1 MNLWEEGNHAVTYT
15 NLSILRVKEESST
28 STSWDSFT
36 YKILWYKVKVWDIM
50 KPIDM
55 MVTDYNCEY
64 LGLSRLCL
72 MESAGKSLAEEVGKI
87 AVYTFSKPVKVVIF
101 TGSGGNGG
109 DGFVAARYLL
119 NRGYDVDI
127 YMLKDNIHSE
137 EAKTNFE
144 ILKNMKPRLSR
155 LNIYN
160 LKTLADINGCEVAK
174 SGHNEFVIVDGLL
187 GTGIK
192 GKLQTNVRRAIE
204 VINDSKGIKISVDVP
219 SGMDPLTG
227 NVDDLAVIP
236 DYTISFHKIKTGV
249 RNAEEEV
256 VGGLVTADIGI
267 PFEAEYF
274 VNYGDFL
281 RLKNRSVNSHKGNN
295 GRLLIVGGNKDYSGA
310 PAIAGMAAS
319 GAGADLVYLAS
330 PEKAAQA
337 IKSTSPDLI
346 VKALPGD
353 KLSLEHADEIIKL
366 SENVDALL
374 FGPGAGI
381 DDETSKLFNVL
392 VTKIK
397 KPIVL
402 DADSLK
408 QVEMALIKNRDDIVL
423 TPHIFEFKSFFNV
436 VDDLKLDIDSYD
448 FKKVDENIT
457 CFQQIS
463 RQINATV
470 IVKGQYDLILSGTK
484 FRINKSGNPGMT
496 VGGTGDALAGIT
508 TSLLSQGL
516 NTFDSA
522 CLGVFI
528 NGLAGDEAFKVK
540 GNGFSAT
547 DLVSYIGNVI
557 KNGLR

>member
-1 MNLWEEGNHAVTYT
+1 
-15 NLSILRVKEESST
+15 
-28 STSWDSFT
+28 
-36 YKILWYKVKVWDIM
+36 
-50 KPIDM
+50 M

-87 AVYTFSKPVKVVIF
+87 AVYTFAKPVKVVIF

-127 YMLKDNIHSE
+127 YMLKDNIHSN
-137 EAKTNFE
+137 EAKVNFE

-155 LNIYN
+155 LTIFN
-160 LKTLADINGCEVAK
+160 LKTLEDINNCEVAK
-174 SGHNEFVIVDGLL
+174 SKDSEFVIVDGLL

-192 GKLQTNVRRAIE
+192 GKLQTNIKRAIE
-204 VINDSKGIKISVDVP
+204 IINELQGVKISVDVP

-227 NVDDLAVIP
+227 DVDDLAVIP

-249 RNAEEEV
+249 RDAEEEV

-281 RLKNRSVNSHKGNN
+281 RLKNRSPSSHKGNN
-295 GRLLIVGGNKDYSGA
+295 GRLLVIGGSKDYSGA
-310 PAIAGMAAS
+310 PAIAGMAAI
-319 GAGADLVYLAS
+319 GAGADLVYV
-330 PEKAAQA
+330 AAPKNAADA

-346 VKALPGD
+346 VK
-353 KLSLEHADEIIKL
+353 SLEGDYLALNHLDEIL
-366 SENVDALL
+366 ELVENVDAVLI
-374 FGPGAGI
+374 GPGSGI
-381 DDETSKLFNVL
+381 NDETSKLFNVL

-402 DADSLK
+402 DADALK
-408 QVEMALIKNRDDIVL
+408 QVELNLIKNREDIVL
-423 TPHIFEFKSFFNV
+423 TPHIFEFKSIFKISEN
-436 VDDLKLDIDSYD
+436 LKLDIDSYD
-448 FKKVDENIT
+448 FNEVDENIT
-457 CFQQIS
+457 EFQQIV
-463 RQINATV
+463 RQIKGTV
-470 IVKGQYDLILSGTK
+470 IVKGQFDLILSGSK
-484 FRINKSGNPGMT
+484 FRINKTGNSGMT
-496 VGGTGDALAGIT
+496 VGGTGDALSGIT
-508 TSLLSQGL
+508 ASLLSQNL
-516 NTFDSA
+516 NSFDSA

-528 NGLAGDEAFKVK
+528 NGLAGDEAFNQK

-547 DLVSYIGNVI
+547 DLVSFIGNVI
-557 KNGLR
+557 KNGLC

>member
-1 MNLWEEGNHAVTYT
+1 M
-15 NLSILRVKEESST
+15 
-28 STSWDSFT
+28 D
-36 YKILWYKVKVWDIM
+36 
-50 KPIDM
+50 PIDM

-87 AVYTFSKPVKVVIF
+87 AVYSFSKPVKVVIF

-127 YMLKDNIHSE
+127 YMLKENIRSGD
-137 EAKTNFE
+137 AKTNFE
-144 ILKNMKPRLSR
+144 ILKNMKPRLSH
-155 LNIYN
+155 LKIYN
-160 LKTLADINGCEVAK
+160 LKTLEDINSCEVAK
-174 SGHNEFVIVDGLL
+174 SDNSEFIIVDGLL
-187 GTGIK
+187 GTGID
-192 GKLQTNVRRAIE
+192 GKLQTNIRRAIE
-204 VINDSKGIKISVDVP
+204 VINESDGLKISVDVP

-227 NVDDLAVIP
+227 EVNDLAVVP

-249 RNAEEEV
+249 RNADEED

-281 RLKNRSVNSHKGNN
+281 RLRNRNPKSHKGNN
-295 GRLLIVGGNKDYSGA
+295 GRLLVVGGSKDYSGA
-310 PAIAGMAAS
+310 PAIAGMAAI
-319 GAGADLVYLAS
+319 GAGADLVYVAS
-330 PEKAAQA
+330 PQNAAEA

-346 VKALPGD
+346 VKSLEGD
-353 KLSLEHADEIIKL
+353 KLSLNHADEIL
-366 SENVDALL
+366 ELAENVDAVLI
-374 FGPGAGI
+374 GPGAGM
-381 DDETSKLFNVL
+381 DSETSKLFNVL

-402 DADSLK
+402 DADALK
-408 QVEMALIKNRDDIVL
+408 QVELSLIKNRHDIIL

-436 VDDLKLDIDSYD
+436 EGDLKLDIDSFD

-457 CFQQIS
+457 QFQQITRIIKAS
-463 RQINATV
+463 V
-470 IVKGQYDLILSGTK
+470 VVKGEYDLILSGTRFK
-484 FRINKSGNPGMT
+484 INKSGNAGMT
-496 VGGTGDALAGIT
+496 VGGTGDALAGIC

-516 NTFDSA
+516 SSFDSSA
-522 CLGVFI
+522 LGAFI
-528 NGLAGDEAFKVK
+528 NGLAGDKAFEVK

-547 DLVSYIGNVI
+547 DLVSYIGSVI
-557 KNGLR
+557 KDGLC

>member
-1 MNLWEEGNHAVTYT
+1 MHP
-15 NLSILRVKEESST
+15 
-28 STSWDSFT
+28 
-36 YKILWYKVKVWDIM
+36 M
-50 KPIDM
+50 DM

-119 NRGYDVDI
+119 NRGYDVDV
-127 YMLKDNIHSE
+127 YMLKDNIHSS
-137 EAKTNFE
+137 EARTNFE
-144 ILKNMKPRLSR
+144 ILENMKPRLSR

-160 LKTLADINGCEVAK
+160 LKTLQDINGCEVAN
-174 SGHNEFVIVDGLL
+174 SADSEYVIVDGLL

-192 GKLQTNVRRAIE
+192 GSLQTNIRRAIE
-204 VINDSKGIKISVDVP
+204 IINESKGIKISVDVP

-274 VNYGDFL
+274 VSYGDFL
-281 RLKNRSVNSHKGNN
+281 RLKNRDLSSHKGNN
-295 GRLLIVGGNKDYSGA
+295 GRLLIVGGSADYSGA
-310 PAIAGMAAS
+310 PAIAGMAAI
-319 GAGADLVYLAS
+319 GAGADLVYVAS
-330 PEKAAQA
+330 PEKSAEA

-346 VKALPGD
+346 VKSLEGD
-353 KLSLEHADEIIKL
+353 KMSLSHLDEILKI
-366 SENVDALL
+366 SDNVDAVLM
-374 FGPGAGI
+374 GPGAGI

-392 VTKIK
+392 ASKIK
-397 KPIVL
+397 KPIVM

-408 QVEMALIKNRDDIVL
+408 QVELSLIKNREDIIL

-436 VDDLKLDIDSYD
+436 ENDLKLDIDSYD

-457 CFQQIS
+457 QFQQIA
-463 RQINATV
+463 RRIKGTV
-470 IVKGQYDLILSGTK
+470 IVKGQYDLILQGTK

-496 VGGTGDALAGIT
+496 VGGTGDALAGIVT
-508 TSLLSQGL
+508 GLLSQGL
-516 NTFDSA
+516 NTFDCA

-528 NGLAGDEAFKVK
+528 NGLAGDRAYDEK

-547 DLVSYIGNVI
+547 DLVSYIGGVI
-557 KNGLR
+557 KDGLC

>member
-1 MNLWEEGNHAVTYT
+1 
-15 NLSILRVKEESST
+15 
-28 STSWDSFT
+28 
-36 YKILWYKVKVWDIM
+36 
-50 KPIDM
+50 M

-87 AVYTFSKPVKVVIF
+87 AVYTFSKPVKVIIF

-127 YMLKDNIHSE
+127 YMLKENIRSPHS
-137 EAKTNFE
+137 KTNLD
-144 ILKNMKPRLSR
+144 ILLNMKPRLSR
-155 LNIYN
+155 LSIYN
-160 LKTLADINGCEVAK
+160 LKTLEDINNCELAC
-174 SGHNEFVIVDGLL
+174 SDADEYVIVDGLL

-192 GKLQTNVRRAIE
+192 GNLQPNIRRAIE
-204 VINDSKGIKISVDVP
+204 IINESKGIKISVDVP

-227 NVDDLAVIP
+227 EVSDMAVIP

-249 RNAEEEV
+249 RDAEEEV

-281 RLKNRSVNSHKGNN
+281 RLKNRDSKSHKGNN
-295 GRLLIVGGNKDYSGA
+295 GRLLIIGGNKDYSGA
-310 PAIAGMAAS
+310 PAIAGMAAI
-319 GAGADLVYLAS
+319 GAGADLVYVAT
-330 PEKAAQA
+330 PEKSAEA

-346 VKALPGD
+346 VKSLEGD
-353 KLSLEHADEIIKL
+353 RLSLNHTDELLVL
-366 SENVDALL
+366 SENVDAILI
-374 FGPGAGI
+374 GPGAGI
-381 DDETSKLFNVL
+381 DEGTSKLFNVL
-392 VTKIK
+392 VSKIK

-402 DADSLK
+402 DADALK
-408 QVEMALIKNRDDIVL
+408 QVELKLIKNREDIVL
-423 TPHIFEFKSFFNV
+423 TPHLFEFKSFFNIQN
-436 VDDLKLDIDSYD
+436 DLKVDIDSYD

-457 CFQQIS
+457 EFQQVT
-463 RQINATV
+463 RQIKGCV

-484 FRINKSGNPGMT
+484 FRINKSGNSGMT
-496 VGGTGDALAGIT
+496 VGGTGDALAGIV
-508 TSLLSQGL
+508 TSLLAQGL
-516 NTFDSA
+516 SAFDCA

-528 NGLAGDEAFKVK
+528 NGLAGDKAYDEK

-547 DLVSYIGNVI
+547 DLVSYIGSVI
-557 KNGLR
+557 KDGLC

>member
-1 MNLWEEGNHAVTYT
+1 
-15 NLSILRVKEESST
+15 
-28 STSWDSFT
+28 
-36 YKILWYKVKVWDIM
+36 
-50 KPIDM
+50 M

-87 AVYTFSKPVKVVIF
+87 AVYTFAKPVKVVIF

-127 YMLKDNIHSE
+127 YMLKDNIRSE
-137 EAKTNFE
+137 HAKINLE
-144 ILKNMKPRLSR
+144 ILTNMKPRLSR
-155 LNIYN
+155 LNIIS
-160 LKTLADINGCEVAK
+160 LKTLDDINSCEVAK
-174 SGHNEFVIVDGLL
+174 SGDSEFIIVDGLL
-187 GTGIK
+187 GTGIN
-192 GKLQTNVRRAIE
+192 GKLQTNIKRAIE
-204 VINDSKGIKISVDVP
+204 IINESKGVKISVDVP

-227 NVDDLAVIP
+227 EVSDLAVVP

-249 RNAEEEV
+249 RNADEEN

-267 PFEAEYF
+267 PIEAEYF
-274 VNYGDFL
+274 VSFGDFL
-281 RLKNRSVNSHKGNN
+281 RLKNRKSSSHKGNN
-295 GRLLIVGGNKDYSGA
+295 GRLLVVGGSKDYCGA
-310 PAIAGMAAS
+310 PAIAGMAAI
-319 GAGADLVYLAS
+319 GAGADLVYVAA

-346 VKALPGD
+346 VKSLEGD
-353 KLSLEHADEIIKL
+353 KLSLDHLSEIIEM

-374 FGPGAGI
+374 LGPGAGI
-381 DDETSKLFNVL
+381 DEETSKLFNVL
-392 VTKIK
+392 VTKVK

-402 DADSLK
+402 DADALK
-408 QVEMALIKNRDDIVL
+408 QVDLSLIKNREDIVL

-436 VDDLKLDIDSYD
+436 GNDLKLDIDSYD
-448 FKKVDENIT
+448 FSKVDENIT
-457 CFQQIS
+457 EFQKIT
-463 RQINATV
+463 RQIKGSV

-484 FRINKSGNPGMT
+484 FRINKSGNAGMT
-496 VGGTGDALAGIT
+496 VGGTGDALSGIV

-516 NTFDSA
+516 NSFDSA

-528 NGLAGDEAFKVK
+528 NGLAGDRAFDEK

-547 DLVSYIGNVI
+547 DVVSYIGSVI
-557 KNGLR
+557 KDGLC

>member
-1 MNLWEEGNHAVTYT
+1 MIFPSVKIIIFISDTY
-15 NLSILRVKEESST
+15 IL
-28 STSWDSFT
+28 
-36 YKILWYKVKVWDIM
+36 IYKVIILH
-50 KPIDM
+50 PIDM

-72 MESAGKSLAEEVGKI
+72 MESAGKSLAEEAGKI

-127 YMLKDNIHSE
+127 YMLKDNIHSA

-155 LNIYN
+155 LKIYN
-160 LKTLADINGCEVAK
+160 LKTLEDINNSEVAK
-174 SGHNEFVIVDGLL
+174 SNDSEFIIIDGLL

-192 GKLQTNVRRAIE
+192 GKLQTNIKRAIE
-204 VINDSKGIKISVDVP
+204 VINESNGIKISVDVP

-227 NVDDLAVIP
+227 EVDDLAVVP

-249 RNAEEEV
+249 RDAEEEL

-274 VNYGDFL
+274 VNFGDFL
-281 RLKNRSVNSHKGNN
+281 RLKNRDFKSHKGNN
-295 GRLLIVGGNKDYSGA
+295 GRLLIVGGSSDYSGA
-310 PAIAGMAAS
+310 PAIAGMAAI
-319 GAGADLVYLAS
+319 GAGCDLVYVAT
-330 PEKAAQA
+330 PEKSAEA

-346 VKALPGD
+346 VKSLEGD
-353 KLSLEHADEIIKL
+353 KLSLRHSDEILEMADK
-366 SENVDALL
+366 VDAVLI
-374 FGPGAGI
+374 GPGSGI
-381 DDETSKLFNVL
+381 DNETSKLFNVL
-392 VTKIK
+392 AAKIK
-397 KPIVL
+397 KPMVF
-402 DADSLK
+402 DADALK
-408 QVEMALIKNRDDIVL
+408 QVEMNLIKNREDIIL

-436 VDDLKLDIDSYD
+436 SGDLKLDIDSYE
-448 FKKVDENIT
+448 FSKVDENIT
-457 CFQQIS
+457 EFQQIT
-463 RQINATV
+463 RQIKGSV
-470 IVKGQYDLILSGTK
+470 VVKGQYDLILSGTR

-496 VGGTGDALAGIT
+496 VGGTGDALSGICAA
-508 TSLLSQGL
+508 LLTQDL
-516 NTFDSA
+516 NSFDSA

-528 NGLAGDEAFKVK
+528 NGLAGDEAYDVK

-547 DLVSYIGNVI
+547 DLVSFIGNVI
-557 KNGLR
+557 KNGLC

>member
-1 MNLWEEGNHAVTYT
+1 
-15 NLSILRVKEESST
+15 
-28 STSWDSFT
+28 
-36 YKILWYKVKVWDIM
+36 
-50 KPIDM
+50 M

-87 AVYTFSKPVKVVIF
+87 AVYTFAKPVKVVIF

-127 YMLKDNIHSE
+127 YMLKENIRSGD
-137 EAKTNFE
+137 AKTNLE
-144 ILKNMKPRLSR
+144 ILENMKPRLSR

-160 LKTLADINGCEVAK
+160 LKTLEDINSCEVAQSK
-174 SGHNEFVIVDGLL
+174 DSEFVIVDGLL
-187 GTGIK
+187 GTGIH
-192 GKLQTNVRRAIE
+192 GKLQTNIKRAIE
-204 VINDSKGIKISVDVP
+204 IINESNGITISVDVP

-227 NVDDLAVIP
+227 EINDLAVVP

-249 RNAEEEV
+249 RDADEEL

-281 RLKNRSVNSHKGNN
+281 RLKNRDSSSHKGNN
-295 GRLLIVGGNKDYSGA
+295 GRLLVVGGSKDYSGA
-310 PAIAGMAAS
+310 PAIAGMAAI
-319 GAGADLVYLAS
+319 GAGADLVYVAS
-330 PEKAAQA
+330 PQNAADA

-346 VKALPGD
+346 VKSLEGE
-353 KLSLEHADEIIKL
+353 KLSLKHLDEILEL
-366 SENVDALL
+366 SENVDAILI
-374 FGPGAGI
+374 GPGSGI

-408 QVEMALIKNRDDIVL
+408 QIELSLIKNRDDIIL
-423 TPHIFEFKSFFNV
+423 TPHIFEFKSFFKV
-436 VDDLKLDIDSYD
+436 GDDLKLDIDSYD
-448 FKKVDENIT
+448 FSKVDENIT
-457 CFQQIS
+457 EFQKIA
-463 RQINATV
+463 RQINGTV
-470 IVKGQYDLILSGTK
+470 VVKGKYDLILSGNK
-484 FRINKSGNPGMT
+484 FKINKSGNAGMT
-496 VGGTGDALAGIT
+496 VGGTGDALAGISA
-508 TSLLSQGL
+508 SLLSQGL
-516 NTFDSA
+516 SSFDSA
-522 CLGVFI
+522 SLATFI
-528 NGLAGDEAFKVK
+528 NGLAGEEAFNVK

-547 DLVSYIGNVI
+547 DLVSYIGSVI
-557 KNGLR
+557 KNGLC

>member
-1 MNLWEEGNHAVTYT
+1 
-15 NLSILRVKEESST
+15 
-28 STSWDSFT
+28 
-36 YKILWYKVKVWDIM
+36 
-50 KPIDM
+50 M

-87 AVYTFSKPVKVVIF
+87 AVYTFAKPVKVVIF

-127 YMLKDNIHSE
+127 YMLKENIRSGD
-137 EAKTNFE
+137 AKTNLE
-144 ILKNMKPRLSR
+144 ILENMKPRLSR

-160 LKTLADINGCEVAK
+160 LRTLEDINSCEVAQNRD
-174 SGHNEFVIVDGLL
+174 SEFVIVDGLL

-192 GKLQTNVRRAIE
+192 GKLQTNIKRAIE
-204 VINDSKGIKISVDVP
+204 IINESKGVTISVDVP

-227 NVDDLAVIP
+227 EVSDLAVVP

-249 RNAEEEV
+249 RDADEEL

-281 RLKNRSVNSHKGNN
+281 RLKNRNPNSHKGNN
-295 GRLLIVGGNKDYSGA
+295 GRLLVVGGSKEYSGA
-310 PAIAGMAAS
+310 PAIAGMAAI
-319 GAGADLVYLAS
+319 GAGADLVYVAS
-330 PEKAAQA
+330 PENAADA

-346 VKALPGD
+346 VKSLEGD
-353 KLSLEHADEIIKL
+353 KLSLNHLDEILDL
-366 SENVDALL
+366 SENVDAVLI
-374 FGPGAGI
+374 GPGSGI

-408 QVEMALIKNRDDIVL
+408 QVELSLIKNREDMIL
-423 TPHIFEFKSFFNV
+423 TPHIFEFKSFFKTD
-436 VDDLKLDIDSYD
+436 DDLRLDIDSYD
-448 FKKVDENIT
+448 FSEVDENIT
-457 CFQQIS
+457 LFQKIS
-463 RQINATV
+463 RQIKGTV
-470 IVKGQYDLILSGTK
+470 VVKGKYDLILSGSK
-484 FRINKSGNPGMT
+484 FKINKSGNAGMT
-496 VGGTGDALAGIT
+496 VGGTGDALAGISA
-508 TSLLSQGL
+508 SLLSQGL
-516 NTFDSA
+516 SSFDSA
-522 CLGVFI
+522 SLATFI
-528 NGLAGDEAFKVK
+528 NGLAGDEAFDVK

-547 DLVSYIGNVI
+547 DLVSYIGSVI
-557 KNGLR
+557 KNGLC

>member
-1 MNLWEEGNHAVTYT
+1 M
-15 NLSILRVKEESST
+15 
-28 STSWDSFT
+28 
-36 YKILWYKVKVWDIM
+36 
-50 KPIDM
+50 DM

-119 NRGYDVDI
+119 NRGYDVDV
-127 YMLKDNIHSE
+127 YMLKDNIHSS
-137 EAKTNFE
+137 EARTNFE
-144 ILKNMKPRLSR
+144 ILENMKPRLSR

-160 LKTLADINGCEVAK
+160 LKTLQDINGCEVAN
-174 SGHNEFVIVDGLL
+174 SADSEYVIVDGLL

-192 GKLQTNVRRAIE
+192 GSLQTNIRRAIE
-204 VINDSKGIKISVDVP
+204 IINESKGIKISVDVP

-274 VNYGDFL
+274 VSYGDFL
-281 RLKNRSVNSHKGNN
+281 RLKNRNLSSHKGNN
-295 GRLLIVGGNKDYSGA
+295 GRLLIVGGSADYSGA
-310 PAIAGMAAS
+310 PAIAGMAAI
-319 GAGADLVYLAS
+319 GAGADLVYVAS
-330 PEKAAQA
+330 PEKSAEA

-346 VKALPGD
+346 VKSLEGD
-353 KLSLEHADEIIKL
+353 KLSLSHLDEILKI
-366 SENVDALL
+366 SDNVDAVLM
-374 FGPGAGI
+374 GPGAGI

-392 VTKIK
+392 ASKIK
-397 KPIVL
+397 KPIVM

-408 QVEMALIKNRDDIVL
+408 QVELSLIKNREDIIL

-436 VDDLKLDIDSYD
+436 ENELKLDIDSYD

-457 CFQQIS
+457 QFQQIA
-463 RQINATV
+463 RRIKGTV
-470 IVKGQYDLILSGTK
+470 IVKGQYDLILQGTK

-496 VGGTGDALAGIT
+496 VGGTGDALAGICL
-508 TSLLSQGL
+508 SLLSQGL
-516 NTFDSA
+516 DSFDA
-522 CLGVFI
+522 ALLAPYLNGKAGDLAYEAQGYGFGAQDLTQYLGAVM
-528 NGLAGDEAFKVK
+528 NGLIE
-540 GNGFSAT
+540 
-547 DLVSYIGNVI
+547 
-557 KNGLR
+557 

>member
-1 MNLWEEGNHAVTYT
+1 M
-15 NLSILRVKEESST
+15 R
-28 STSWDSFT
+28 
-36 YKILWYKVKVWDIM
+36 
-50 KPIDM
+50 PIDM
-55 MVTDYNCEY
+55 MVTDNNCEY

-127 YMLKDNIHSE
+127 YMLKDNIRSPYS
-137 EAKTNFE
+137 KTNLE
-144 ILKNMKPRLSR
+144 ILMNMKPRLSR
-155 LNIYN
+155 LNIFN
-160 LKTLADINGCEVAK
+160 LKTLEDIDNCEVAK
-174 SGHNEFVIVDGLL
+174 SNDSEFIIVDGLL

-192 GKLQTNVRRAIE
+192 GKLQTNIRRAIE
-204 VINDSKGIKISVDVP
+204 LINESKGIKISVDVP

-227 NVDDLAVIP
+227 EIADLAVVP

-281 RLKNRSVNSHKGNN
+281 RLENRNPKSHKGNN
-295 GRLLIVGGNKDYSGA
+295 GKLLIVGGNKDYAGA
-310 PAIAGMAAS
+310 PAIAGMAAI
-319 GAGADLVYLAS
+319 GAGADLVYVAS
-330 PEKAAQA
+330 PEKAAEA

-346 VKALPGD
+346 VKSLEGD
-353 KLSLEHADEIIKL
+353 KLSLNHLDEIL
-366 SENVDALL
+366 NLAENADAVLI
-374 FGPGAGI
+374 GPGAGI
-381 DDETSKLFNVL
+381 DEDTSKLFNVL

-402 DADSLK
+402 DADALK
-408 QVEMALIKNRDDIVL
+408 QVEISLIKSREDIIL
-423 TPHIFEFKSFFNV
+423 TPHISEFKSIFKVKDN
-436 VDDLKLDIDSYD
+436 LKLDIDSYD
-448 FKKVDENIT
+448 FKHVNENIT
-457 CFQQIS
+457 KFQQIT
-463 RQINATV
+463 RQIKGSV
-470 IVKGQYDLILSGTK
+470 IVKGQHDLILSGTK
-484 FRINKSGNPGMT
+484 FRINRSGNAGMT
-496 VGGTGDALAGIT
+496 VGGTGDALSGIA

-522 CLGVFI
+522 CLAIFI

-547 DLVSYIGNVI
+547 DLVSYIGSVI
-557 KNGLR
+557 KNGLC

>member
-1 MNLWEEGNHAVTYT
+1 M
-15 NLSILRVKEESST
+15 
-28 STSWDSFT
+28 
-36 YKILWYKVKVWDIM
+36 WDIM
-50 KPIDM
+50 RPIDM

-127 YMLKDNIHSE
+127 YMLKDNIRSQ

-160 LKTLADINGCEVAK
+160 LKTLDDINGTEVAK
-174 SGHNEFVIVDGLL
+174 SGNSEFVIVDGLL
-187 GTGIK
+187 GTGIR
-192 GKLQTNVRRAIE
+192 GNLQTNVKRAIE
-204 VINDSKGIKISVDVP
+204 IINESGGVKISVDVP

-227 NVDDLAVIP
+227 EVSDLAVVP

-249 RNAEEEV
+249 RQADEEI

-267 PFEAEYF
+267 PFEAEYY

-281 RLKNRSVNSHKGNN
+281 RLKNRDASSHKGNN
-295 GRLLIVGGNKDYSGA
+295 GRLLVIGGSADYSGA
-310 PAIAGMAAS
+310 PAIAGMAAI
-319 GAGADLVYLAS
+319 GAGCDLVYVAT
-330 PEKAAQA
+330 PEKSAQA

-346 VKALPGD
+346 VKSLPGD
-353 KLSLEHADEIIKL
+353 KLSLKHSNEILEMAD
-366 SENVDALL
+366 NVDAILI
-374 FGPGAGI
+374 GPGSGI
-381 DDETSKLFNVL
+381 DDETAKLFNVL
-392 VTKIK
+392 VAKIK

-402 DADSLK
+402 DADALK
-408 QVEMALIKNRDDIVL
+408 QVELKLIKNRDDIIL

-436 VDDLKLDIDSYD
+436 GDDLKLDIDSYD
-448 FKKVDENIT
+448 FAKVDENIT
-457 CFQQIS
+457 QFQKIT
-463 RQINATV
+463 RQIKGTV
-470 IVKGQYDLILSGTK
+470 IVKGQYDLILQGTK

-496 VGGTGDALAGIT
+496 VGGTGDALAGICAGM
-508 TSLLSQGL
+508 LADGL
-516 NTFDSA
+516 NAFDSA
-522 CLGVFI
+522 CLGAFI
-528 NGLAGDEAFKVK
+528 NGLAGDDAYDIK

-547 DLVSYIGNVI
+547 DLVSFIGNVI
-557 KNGLR
+557 KNGLC

>member
-1 MNLWEEGNHAVTYT
+1 M
-15 NLSILRVKEESST
+15 
-28 STSWDSFT
+28 D
-36 YKILWYKVKVWDIM
+36 
-50 KPIDM
+50 PIDM

-127 YMLKDNIHSE
+127 YMLKDNIHSSD
-137 EAKTNFE
+137 AKTNLD
-144 ILKNMKPRLSR
+144 ILLNMKPRLSR
-155 LNIYN
+155 LSIFN
-160 LKTLADINGCEVAK
+160 LKTMDDINNSEVAR
-174 SGHNEFVIVDGLL
+174 SNDSEFIIVDGLL

-192 GKLQTNVRRAIE
+192 GALQTNIRRAIE
-204 VINDSKGIKISVDVP
+204 IINESKGIKISVDVP

-227 NVDDLAVIP
+227 DVDDLAVIP

-249 RNAEEEV
+249 RNAEEEI

-281 RLKNRSVNSHKGNN
+281 RLKNRDLKSHKGNN
-295 GRLLIVGGNKDYSGA
+295 GRLLIVGGSKDYSGA
-310 PAIAGMAAS
+310 PAIAGMAAI
-319 GAGADLVYLAS
+319 GAGADLVYVAS
-330 PEKAAQA
+330 PEKSAEA
-337 IKSTSPDLI
+337 IKATSPDLI
-346 VKALPGD
+346 VKSLDGD
-353 KLSLEHADEIIKL
+353 KLSLKHSDEIIEL
-366 SENVDALL
+366 SEIVDAVLI
-374 FGPGAGI
+374 GPGAGI
-381 DDETSKLFNVL
+381 DEDTSKLFNVL
-392 VTKIK
+392 VAKIK

-402 DADSLK
+402 DADALK
-408 QVEMALIKNRDDIVL
+408 QVDLSLTKNREDIIL

-436 VDDLKLDIDSYD
+436 ERDLKLDIDSYD

-457 CFQQIS
+457 EFQQIA
-463 RQINATV
+463 RQIKGTV
-470 IVKGQYDLILSGTK
+470 VVKGQYDLILSGTK

-496 VGGTGDALAGIT
+496 VGGTGDALSGIA
-508 TSLLSQGL
+508 TSLLAQGM

-522 CLGVFI
+522 CLSVFI
-528 NGLAGDEAFKVK
+528 NGLAGDEAFKEK

-547 DLVSYIGNVI
+547 DLVSHIGSVI

>member
-1 MNLWEEGNHAVTYT
+1 MHP
-15 NLSILRVKEESST
+15 
-28 STSWDSFT
+28 
-36 YKILWYKVKVWDIM
+36 M
-50 KPIDM
+50 DM

-119 NRGYDVDI
+119 NRGYDVDV
-127 YMLKDNIHSE
+127 YMLKDNIHSS
-137 EAKTNFE
+137 EARTNFE
-144 ILKNMKPRLSR
+144 ILENMKPRLSR

-160 LKTLADINGCEVAK
+160 LKTLQDINGCEVAN
-174 SGHNEFVIVDGLL
+174 SADSEYVIVDGLL

-192 GKLQTNVRRAIE
+192 GSLQTNIRRAIE
-204 VINDSKGIKISVDVP
+204 IINESKGIKISVDVP

-274 VNYGDFL
+274 VSYGDFL
-281 RLKNRSVNSHKGNN
+281 RLKNRTLSSHKGNN
-295 GRLLIVGGNKDYSGA
+295 GRLLIVGGSADYSGA
-310 PAIAGMAAS
+310 PAIAGMAAI
-319 GAGADLVYLAS
+319 GAGADLVYVAS
-330 PEKAAQA
+330 PEKSAEA

-346 VKALPGD
+346 VKSLEGD
-353 KLSLEHADEIIKL
+353 KLSLSHLDEILKI
-366 SENVDALL
+366 SDNVDAVLI
-374 FGPGAGI
+374 GPGAGI

-392 VTKIK
+392 AAKIK
-397 KPIVL
+397 KPIVM

-408 QVEMALIKNRDDIVL
+408 QVELSLIKNREDIIL

-436 VDDLKLDIDSYD
+436 ENDLKLDIDSYD

-457 CFQQIS
+457 KFQQIA
-463 RQINATV
+463 RRIEGTV
-470 IVKGQYDLILSGTK
+470 IVKGQYDLILQGTK

-496 VGGTGDALAGIT
+496 VGGTGDALAGIVT
-508 TSLLSQGL
+508 GLLSQGL
-516 NTFDSA
+516 NTFDCA

-528 NGLAGDEAFKVK
+528 NGLAGDRAYDEK

-547 DLVSYIGNVI
+547 DLVSYIGGVI
-557 KNGLR
+557 KDGLC